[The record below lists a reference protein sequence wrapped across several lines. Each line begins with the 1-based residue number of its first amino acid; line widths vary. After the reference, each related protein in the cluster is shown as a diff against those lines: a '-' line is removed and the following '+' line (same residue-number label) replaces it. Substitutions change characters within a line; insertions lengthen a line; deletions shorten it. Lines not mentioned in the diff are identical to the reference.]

1 MSAFRSV
8 AGLALGLIV
17 AVTGPAAAENVL
29 RWAFSRGALTFDPH
43 SANSGPDIMQQ
54 VSVYERLLDTSA
66 SLKIEPQLA
75 VAWRPVDPVT
85 WEFELRQGV
94 RFHDRAPFT
103 AEDVV
108 FSLERARAEHTQY
121 AGYFANISDVRAVNT
136 HVIRITTRA
145 PDALLPDRLRKLFIM
160 SKAWAEKHRVVRAA
174 DFTSAEETFATLH
187 ANGTGPFI
195 LEAFEPG
202 GRVVMRRNPDWWG
215 REHYPVNVD
224 RMEFTPL
231 AAPEQR
237 IAALLDGKIELLT
250 SPPLDALDRIQKTPG
265 LKLTRTT
272 QLRSVWLGLD
282 QKSRELR
289 SSDIEG
295 RNPFKDERVRQAIY
309 QAIDIEMIRDD
320 VMQGLSV
327 PAGMII
333 PPGVNG
339 HALELDQRLPHDP
352 EAARTLLADAGYSEG
367 FSVTLD
373 CPNNYYVNDEAICRA
388 VAEQLDGIGL
398 AVNVNAQP
406 HEQFNRKLEAHEVD
420 FWFES
425 YTAATLDSLEVFD
438 LFFRS
443 GGAFNAFGYA
453 NPVVDRLIKELSTA
467 SLTYA
472 RDALIEEVWRIVLD
486 DVVFVPLHHQV
497 LVWAMRENLDL
508 PITPFNSPV
517 FREAR
522 LKSGKTN

>member
-1 MSAFRSV
+1 MRTLGSG

-17 AVTGPAAAENVL
+17 ACAGPAAAENVL
-29 RWAFSRGALTFDPH
+29 RWAFSRGALTSDPH

-54 VSVYERLLDTSA
+54 HPVYERLLDTSA
-66 SLKIEPQLA
+66 SLGVEPQLA

-85 WEFELRQGV
+85 WEFELREGV
-94 RFHDRAPFT
+94 RFHDGAPFT
-103 AEDVV
+103 ADDVV
-108 FSLERARAEHTQY
+108 FSLKRARAEHTQY
-121 AGYFANISDVRAVNT
+121 AGYFAEISDIQAVNA
-136 HVIRITTRA
+136 HAVRVTTRA

-160 SKAWAEKHRVVRAA
+160 SKAWAEEHGVVRAA
-174 DFTSAEETFATLH
+174 DFASAEETYATLH

-202 GRVVMRRNPDWWG
+202 RRVVMRRNPDWWG
-215 REHYPVNVD
+215 GEHYPVNID
-224 RMEFTPL
+224 RIEFTP
-231 AAPEQR
+231 
-237 IAALLDGKIELLT
+237 
-250 SPPLDALDRIQKTPG
+250 S
-265 LKLTRTT
+265 LKLAQTT

-282 QKSRELR
+282 QKSPELR
-289 SSDIEG
+289 SSAIKG

-309 QAIDIEMIRDD
+309 QAIDIESIHDD

-339 HALELDQRLPHDP
+339 HSLELDQRLPHDP
-352 EAARTLLADAGYSEG
+352 DAARTLLAEAGYAEG

-388 VAEQLDGIGL
+388 VAEQLGGIGL
-398 AVNVNAQP
+398 AVSVNAQP
-406 HEQFNRKLEAHEVD
+406 HEQFNQKLEAHEID

-443 GGAFNAFGYA
+443 GGAFNAFGYT
-453 NPVVDRLIKELSTA
+453 NPEIDRLIEELSTA

-472 RDALIEEVWRIVLD
+472 RDALIEEAWRIVLD
-486 DVVFVPLHHQV
+486 DIVFVPLHHQV
-497 LVWAMRENLDL
+497 LVWAMRESLDL

-522 LKSGKTN
+522 FKAVKTN